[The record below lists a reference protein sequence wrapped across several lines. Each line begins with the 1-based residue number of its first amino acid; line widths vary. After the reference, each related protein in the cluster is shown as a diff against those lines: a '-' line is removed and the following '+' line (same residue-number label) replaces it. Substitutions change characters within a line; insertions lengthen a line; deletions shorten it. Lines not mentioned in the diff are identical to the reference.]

1 MLLFKFEPKIKR
13 YYIYNNR
20 KTNADNLII
29 SVLLFGISHFR
40 LIRPKTKEQNG
51 RMETHQTE
59 QEDTIFNLKNLVYY
73 LYIPMHFA
81 HPVRFYEIIFS
92 FYNVVQ
98 EKYYSITVIT
108 VTGKLT
114 NYILLIYKK
123 FQKAIS
129 NIFYFVKLVKLIF

>member
-1 MLLFKFEPKIKR
+1 
-13 YYIYNNR
+13 
-20 KTNADNLII
+20 
-29 SVLLFGISHFR
+29 
-40 LIRPKTKEQNG
+40 
-51 RMETHQTE
+51 
-59 QEDTIFNLKNLVYY
+59 
-73 LYIPMHFA
+73 MHFA